1 MAAVTLPGQWQRDQL
16 RTESGASDPSY
27 RKRVSAAQQKMT
39 PHSGVYSKT
48 FQKVFIGGFCQGVG
62 RPCQAAALLI
72 SDDVLIKDRSLLPWM
87 ASFVREG
94 DMHFAIRLPARLAAF
109 FAKWSIIGLLWIAS
123 VVAVT
128 TSAMLM
134 DAISDSI
141 WRLAGIAT
149 VDLTRKRDA
158 DKRLATEKKRTAKA
172 NQSLIQEKRANAK
185 TKRKVAAHGRKVRG
199 FGKKMVGRNLA
210 DATTSV
216 IPVVGGVASVTFAV
230 ADVHAACELVTMQN
244 ELETAL
250 GIDSDPSTFETYCIE
265 SINQINQ
272 TASEAKTTLTD
283 LAERLPD
290 MPDMPDVSVPTEWWA
305 NLKCRASID
314 C

>member
-1 MAAVTLPGQWQRDQL
+1 M
-16 RTESGASDPSY
+16 E
-27 RKRVSAAQQKMT
+27 
-39 PHSGVYSKT
+39 
-48 FQKVFIGGFCQGVG
+48 
-62 RPCQAAALLI
+62 LLI

-128 TSAMLM
+128 TSAILM

-250 GIDSDPSTFETYCIE
+250 GIDSDPSTFQTYCIE

-290 MPDMPDVSVPTEWWA
+290 MPDMPDVSVPSEWWA
-305 NLKCRASID
+305 DLKCRASID

>member
-1 MAAVTLPGQWQRDQL
+1 M
-16 RTESGASDPSY
+16 E
-27 RKRVSAAQQKMT
+27 
-39 PHSGVYSKT
+39 
-48 FQKVFIGGFCQGVG
+48 
-62 RPCQAAALLI
+62 LLI

-87 ASFVREG
+87 ALLFEDG
-94 DMHFAIRLPARLAAF
+94 DMHFAIRLPAKLAAF
-109 FAKWSIIGLLWIAS
+109 FAKWSIIGVLWVAS
-123 VVAVT
+123 VAAVT

-134 DAISDSI
+134 DAISDSM

-158 DKRLATEKKRTAKA
+158 DKRLAAEKKRTAKA
-172 NQSLIQEKRANAK
+172 NQSLMQEKRDSAK
-185 TKRKVAAHGRKVRG
+185 TKRKVAAHGKKVRG

-216 IPVVGGVASVTFAV
+216 IPVVGGVASVTFAA

-250 GIDSDPSTFETYCIE
+250 GIESDPSTFKTYCIE

-272 TASEAKTTLTD
+272 TASQAKTTLVD
-283 LAERLPD
+283 LAARLPD
-290 MPDMPDVSVPTEWWA
+290 MPDMPEVSVPTDWWDD
-305 NLKCRASID
+305 LKCRASID

>member
-1 MAAVTLPGQWQRDQL
+1 MRCKAVEPL
-16 RTESGASDPSY
+16 
-27 RKRVSAAQQKMT
+27 
-39 PHSGVYSKT
+39 
-48 FQKVFIGGFCQGVG
+48 F
-62 RPCQAAALLI
+62 
-72 SDDVLIKDRSLLPWM
+72 SDDVPIKDRSLLPRM
-87 ASFVREG
+87 ASFIKEG
-94 DMHFAIRLPARLAAF
+94 DMHFAIRLPAKLAAF
-109 FAKWSIIGLLWIAS
+109 CAKWSIIGVLWIAS
-123 VVAVT
+123 VAAVT

-134 DAISDSI
+134 DAISDSM

-185 TKRKVAAHGRKVRG
+185 TKRKVAAHGKKVRG

-216 IPVVGGVASVTFAV
+216 IPVVGGVASVTFAA

-250 GIDSDPSTFETYCIE
+250 GIESDPSTFKTYCIE

-272 TASEAKTTLTD
+272 TASEAKATLASLT
-283 LAERLPD
+283 ERLPD
-290 MPDMPDVSVPTEWWA
+290 MPEIPEVSVPTEWWDE
-305 NLKCRASID
+305 LKCKASID